1 MMNEKNYGHEKRS
14 IKRMDIERCR
24 RCLKVGQQVRIR
36 VPGWDSDFRRTVLYR
51 QCTVDEKHRWLFIAR
66 DQRGKRYAVT
76 YVDMLMQ
83 GGV

>member
-1 MMNEKNYGHEKRS
+1 MNKQNYSYEKRP
-14 IKRMDIERCR
+14 IRQTDIERCR
-24 RCLKVGQQVRIR
+24 KCLKVGQQVRLR
-36 VPGWDSDFRRTVLYR
+36 VPGWGSDFRHTVLYR
-51 QCTVDEKHRWLFIAR
+51 QCTVDEKHKWLFMAR